1 MTSYFCHHTLC
12 FVVII
17 FIYDDIFCCGLHQG
31 NKAFNPTF
39 TCSKSKNKTLETCD
53 IYSNLTIDTRTMS
66 GTSIIDFES
75 ILHVIL
81 LFLLL
86 NSNMQMLVGFE
97 KLVRNIF
104 CYRLGKSVGL
114 HVFILIH
121 LI

>member
-1 MTSYFCHHTLC
+1 MTF
-12 FVVII
+12 FGV
-17 FIYDDIFCCGLHQG
+17 GLDQG

-39 TCSKSKNKTLETCD
+39 TCSESKNKTLETCD

-121 LI
+121 PI

>member
-1 MTSYFCHHTLC
+1 MMTF
-12 FVVII
+12 FAV
-17 FIYDDIFCCGLHQG
+17 GLDQG

-121 LI
+121 PI